1 MRAKNFI
8 KNILVVFIVL
18 FSVVSG
24 SLQVSAA
31 DYTITQTVY
40 NYYDGTWQS
49 STPNNVVSYTDR
61 FGNGMRAYR
70 YKYIEGTVTTTNA
83 YPADFS
89 IKQTAGGVT
98 LNSWYTNGKTWHI
111 TEYDSDVDCATSSW
125 TNYHQPKVVLRCNGN
140 DIYTLQEDSSRID
153 QNGSGRNL
161 NITCNGNVEWY
172 SYGNTGG
179 GRSKTTIG
187 GGNYF
192 KYYYE
197 DLKPEQESGW
207 VWNTSYIRNY
217 YSGYQI
223 GSGYVHPS
231 YTLNQNAWRTWAY
244 SRTGYNGDYSAG
256 KHVYEP
262 ISATITFNGNGADSK
277 GSTYNDFKKT
287 GYTLEDKMYSNSNCT
302 GDVFYRSSP
311 SYNKYNLDS
320 GSNKTFY
327 ACWTA
332 NTYTIKF
339 DANGG
344 SGAPSSISKTY
355 GANKNLP
362 STIPSRTGYI
372 FQGWS
377 TNKTTAQ
384 YSAGQTLTSDLA
396 TEKNATVTLYAV
408 WKPVQYTINFD
419 ANGGS
424 NAPNGVTKTYDKPLA
439 LPTQVPTREGYDF
452 AGWAWKKE
460 TIVKDFVAGETL
472 KKDFSTTQGESLT
485 LYAVW
490 VSRAYVTLAT
500 QDVYIKLNHDP
511 KDAVDLALSYQN
523 VSDIN
528 YDISKKDITIK
539 TLVYE
544 DGTQIDNPSEIDTSK
559 VQTITATYAATGKD
573 GVERTSTSKIYVYAQ
588 FAPADADSVDEPAVI
603 FGRFVDCDMV
613 KYGIFYEDSIY
624 KKDENYSRYLQS
636 VCEGERSV
644 KKTVTVERGD

>member
-1 MRAKNFI
+1 MRVKNFI

-18 FSVVSG
+18 FSMVTG

-31 DYTITQTVY
+31 DYTITQTIY

-49 STPNNVVSYTDR
+49 LPNNVVSYTDR
-61 FGNGMRAYR
+61 FGNGMKAYR
-70 YKYIEGTVTTTNA
+70 YKYIEGTVEIRNA
-83 YPADFS
+83 HPADFNV
-89 IKQTAGGVT
+89 KQTAGGVT
-98 LNSWYTNGKTWHI
+98 LNSWNTNGKTWHI
-111 TEYDSDVDCATSSW
+111 TEYDSDVDCATASW
-125 TNYHQPKVVLRCNGN
+125 ENYHQPKVVLKCNGN
-140 DIYTLQEDSSRID
+140 DIYTLQEDSSNFQ

-161 NITCNGNVEWY
+161 NITCNGNIEWY

-179 GRSKTTIG
+179 GRSKTAIG
-187 GGNYF
+187 GRNYF

-223 GSGYVHPS
+223 SSGYVHPS

-244 SRTGYNGDYSAG
+244 SRTSYNGDYSAG

-262 ISATITFNGNGADSK
+262 ISATITFNGNGATSK

-287 GYTLEDKMYSNSNCT
+287 GYTLEDKMYSSSNCT

-344 SGAPSSISKTY
+344 TGAPSSISKTY
-355 GANKNLP
+355 GVNKNLP

-396 TEKNATVTLYAV
+396 SENNATVTLYAI
-408 WKPVQYTINFD
+408 WKPVEYTINFD

-424 NAPNGVTKTYDKPLA
+424 NAPSGVTKTYDKALT
-439 LPTQVPTREGYDF
+439 LPTQIPTREGYDF

-460 TIVKDFVAGETL
+460 TIVKDFVAGETI
-472 KKDFSTTQGESLT
+472 KKDFSTNQGESLT

-511 KDAVDLALSYQN
+511 KDAIDLALSYQN

-544 DGTQIDNPSEIDTSK
+544 DGTQVDNPSEIDTSK

-573 GVERTSTSKIYVYAQ
+573 GVERTSTSKIYVYQ
-588 FAPADADSVDEPAVI
+588 LQTSEDADAVDEPAVI

-613 KYGIFYEDSIY
+613 KYGIFYDDSIY
-624 KKDENYSRYLQS
+624 KKKDDYSRYLQS

-644 KKTVTVERGD
+644 KRTETVERGD